1 MLDNPDEIYHLDVA
15 ENYKRLL
22 YHVGALAYDKYND
35 GMWIGTNDGLFFY
48 DFQTRT
54 LLLPF
59 KGCLEVRD
67 VSYGVVISADDIYV
81 PGTTDDD
88 E

>member
-1 MLDNPDEIYHLDVA
+1 MKDLVA
-15 ENYKRLL
+15 
-22 YHVGALAYDKYND
+22 
-35 GMWIGTNDGLFFY
+35 
-48 DFQTRT
+48 
-54 LLLPF
+54 
-59 KGCLEVRD
+59 KGILVPQEGRVRD